1 MKIKLNRTGVW
12 VIGSGKNQCVVIP
25 GVNDLPMFHEH
36 MSHPDVK
43 AKIASKELEILES
56 PKAEAKPGLKGMKEK
71 EAMALIKETL
81 SEETLKG
88 WMAEETRP
96 KIVKAIEDQLATFVP
111 TKEE

>member
-1 MKIKLNRTGVW
+1 MKVKYNKLGVW
-12 VIGSGKNQCVVIP
+12 VIGSGENRCVVIP
-25 GVNDLPMFHEH
+25 GVNDLPKFKEH

-43 AKIASKELEILES
+43 EKIAKKELEILES

-71 EAMALIKETL
+71 EAVALIKETL

-111 TKEE
+111 VKE